1 MRRNDPNATPGGAAV
16 QKRSVGE
23 RSYSVRAAERVCAIL
38 DLLQQSRE
46 GVTLGQV
53 AEATA
58 LPKTSAFR
66 YLWTLEQHRYVERDD
81 KTGTFR
87 LGTGII
93 GMASLK
99 LDILIERARVWL
111 DEVRDE
117 LEETV
122 NLGVLEGHK
131 VVYVAVSESTRAV
144 RQAARVGDLE
154 SIHSTALGKALAA
167 DMPEETARRILEQQ
181 GMPRHTP
188 NTLTAPEDYLEELR
202 RVRRLNYAVD
212 NGENEVDGRCVAV
225 SIRNI
230 PLKAA
235 VSLSAPSSRFPSNQV
250 KPVADRLQILAERIE
265 NEFSSA

>member
-1 MRRNDPNATPGGAAV
+1 MRTDPSEAPASSTSQKTAA
-16 QKRSVGE
+16 GE
-23 RSYSVRAAERVCAIL
+23 RSYSVRAVERVCAIL
-38 DLLQQSRE
+38 DLLQQSNT

-53 AEATA
+53 AEATS

-66 YLWTLEQHRYVERDD
+66 YLWTLEQHRYIERDD
-81 KTGTFR
+81 TGGTFR

-99 LDILIERARVWL
+99 LDILTERAKVWL

-131 VVYVAVSESTRAV
+131 VVYLAVSESTRSV
-144 RQAARVGDLE
+144 RLAARVGDLE

-167 DMPEETARRILEQQ
+167 DMPDETVRRILEQQ

-188 NTLTAPEDYLEELR
+188 NTLTSPEDYLEELH

-212 NGENEVDGRCVAV
+212 NGENEIDGRCVAV
-225 SIRNI
+225 TIRNI

-235 VSLSAPSSRFPSNQV
+235 VSLSAPSSRFPSGQV
-250 KPVADRLQILAERIE
+250 KPVADRLQILAQRIE
-265 NEFSSA
+265 HEFSAH

>member
-1 MRRNDPNATPGGAAV
+1 MRNDPTDTPGSSTAQKAAA
-16 QKRSVGE
+16 GE
-23 RSYSVRAAERVCAIL
+23 RSYSVRAVERVCAIL
-38 DLLQQSRE
+38 DLLQQSHV

-66 YLWTLEQHRYVERDD
+66 YLRTLEQHRYIDRDESS
-81 KTGTFR
+81 GTFR

-99 LDILIERARVWL
+99 LDILTERAKVWL

-117 LEETV
+117 LGETV
-122 NLGVLEGHK
+122 NLGVLEGHRI
-131 VVYVAVSESTRAV
+131 VYLAVSESTRSV
-144 RQAARVGDLE
+144 RLAARVGDLE

-167 DMPEETARRILEQQ
+167 DMPDETVQRILEQQ

-202 RVRRLNYAVD
+202 RVRRLDYAVD
-212 NGENEVDGRCVAV
+212 NGENEIDGRCVAV

-230 PLKAA
+230 PIKAA
-235 VSLSAPSSRFPSNQV
+235 VSLSAPSARFPSSQI
-250 KPVADRLQILAERIE
+250 KPAADRLQSLAERIKD
-265 NEFSSA
+265 EFSAH